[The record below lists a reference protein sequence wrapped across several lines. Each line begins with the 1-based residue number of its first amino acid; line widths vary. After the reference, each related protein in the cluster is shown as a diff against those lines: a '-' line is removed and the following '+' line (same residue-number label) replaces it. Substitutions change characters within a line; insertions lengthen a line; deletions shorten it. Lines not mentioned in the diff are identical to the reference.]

1 MKNKKIIEVKNI
13 KKAFGSNMVLDGLSF
28 DVKKGDVFGLL
39 GHNGAGKTTILRI
52 ILGLLEVDSGE
63 LIVSGEDPFSA
74 QENIRRKCGVLSED
88 NGLYESISV
97 YDNLKFFAKAYN
109 CYNEAFESKIDT
121 LLEQFGILENKHDTI
136 KNFSLGMKKKVAII
150 RTIFHEPEI
159 VILDEPTNGLDPV
172 SIKTLSDIINDLSK
186 NKGITFIITTHNLD
200 IVSKICNQVVIVKNG
215 VNVYSSSLSSNDN
228 DLVRTKIK
236 YLNNKDK
243 DVTKII
249 KKAIKNLKNEV
260 DEKNM
265 EIVLNTKD
273 KMIISDIVSL
283 LNAKD
288 IKVYDINRNDFD
300 LTSIYLRHDGEDKDV

>member
-215 VNVYSSSLSSNDN
+215 VNVYSSSLSSNAN

-249 KKAIKNLKNEV
+249 KKAIKNLKSEV

>member
-63 LIVSGEDPFSA
+63 LIVLGEDPFSA

-249 KKAIKNLKNEV
+249 KKAIKNLKSEV